1 MEYEARLDLG
11 ALIRA
16 TPRRSEQ
23 ENDLLLAA
31 LLDPCWPSGL
41 SDRADVAGRETLRR
55 TGKIVPLTVHEVPS
69 GTRVFAWTIPPE
81 RNVRAAKKESRR

>member
-31 LLDPCWPSGL
+31 LLDPCWPSGP

-55 TGKIVPLTVHEVPS
+55 TGPTRLRPVVLRCS
-69 GTRVFAWTIPPE
+69 CALGRCRVF
-81 RNVRAAKKESRR
+81 N